1 MSKQSF
7 DKLEKLAGQAINDLL
22 KHLVYEDGNNYV
34 MYERYCI
41 VKRKHDCEV
50 HRYAD
55 DARRTF
61 NRLRNAAAWCTLDYY
76 NKFYEANRVI
86 YLDQKMESLEIDKTI
101 HDKHRKT
108 GDLDSR
114 GIALVKYQHDIYS
127 QKIFRG
133 ELDKYIIMAKTCQ
146 QRGFENE
153 LTRTARKQK
162 EQAG

>member
-1 MSKQSF
+1 MSKHSF
-7 DKLEKLAGQAINDLL
+7 DKLEVLASNAINDLL
-22 KHLVYEDGNNYV
+22 KNLIYEDNGNYV
-34 MYERYCI
+34 MYERYYI
-41 VKRKHDCEV
+41 TKRNQDCEV
-50 HRYAD
+50 YRHSD
-55 DARRTF
+55 DTRRTF

-101 HDKHRKT
+101 HARQRKNS
-108 GDLDSR
+108 DIDSR
-114 GIALVKYQHDIYS
+114 GIAFVKYQHDCNT

-133 ELDKYIIMAKTCQ
+133 ELDKYIIMAKACQ

-162 EQAG
+162 EQTS